1 VLLLVPT
8 NKDMVAA
15 EPILKQKKITW
26 DIISE
31 KRERGTYESR
41 RAELLAAL
49 SNPTEGES
57 QANNNEIIFFL
68 SASAVVSLSLSFSC
82 LKREPLH
89 IPTRKQNDTTRI

>member
-1 VLLLVPT
+1 
-8 NKDMVAA
+8 MVAA
-15 EPILKQKKITW
+15 EPILKQMKITW

-41 RAELLAAL
+41 RAELLAAPL

-68 SASAVVSLSLSFSC
+68 SASVVVSLSLS
-82 LKREPLH
+82 PV
-89 IPTRKQNDTTRI
+89 